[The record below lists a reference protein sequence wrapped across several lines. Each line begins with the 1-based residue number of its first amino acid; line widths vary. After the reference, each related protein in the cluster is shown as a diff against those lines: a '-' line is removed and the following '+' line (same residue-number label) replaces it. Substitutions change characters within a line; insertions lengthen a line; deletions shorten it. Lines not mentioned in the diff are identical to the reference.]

1 MSVGLA
7 QSGHQES
14 SDSVRDVAVGMGVGM
29 MLVVILAAT
38 AVAVAIVLA
47 VKLHKMTQN
56 NTLRGIY
63 VLARILC
70 FLVSTFLTSKGPEM
84 LLLLKTKGEQN
95 H

>member
-1 MSVGLA
+1 MSAGLA

-63 VLARILC
+63 IYM
-70 FLVSTFLTSKGPEM
+70 FLQEFSVS
-84 LLLLKTKGEQN
+84 
-95 H
+95 